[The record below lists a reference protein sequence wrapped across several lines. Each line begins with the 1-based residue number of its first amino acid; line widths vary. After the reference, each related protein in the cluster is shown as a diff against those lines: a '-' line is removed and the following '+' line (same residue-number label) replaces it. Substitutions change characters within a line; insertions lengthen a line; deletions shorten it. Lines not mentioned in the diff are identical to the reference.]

1 MKQTSIQQSSNEATV
16 VANSLRDEM
25 YSLFV
30 LEYDNRGTRYF
41 DWLSGITVVS
51 EGKVPADTP
60 LIFIRRLAVNPSLVS
75 IFSQDNPLKAIEQIV
90 SGDFNDHQ
98 IRFINDF
105 LDDISINVRMKA
117 ESLYMQRLAA
127 LKDQVYTSISRCN
140 GMEDRM
146 ENVKNALDRCEHNL
160 LAFYYL
166 RKIGYAAELNRNPG

>member
-1 MKQTSIQQSSNEATV
+1 MKTTSIQQNNEPIA
-16 VANSLRDEM
+16 AMNSLRDEM

-30 LEYDNRGTRYF
+30 IEYENRGTRYF
-41 DWLSGITVVS
+41 EWISAFTIIT

-60 LIFIRRLAVNPSLVS
+60 AIFVRRLAVNPSLVS
-75 IFSQDNPLKAIEQIV
+75 IFAQDNPLKAIEDIV
-90 SGDFNDHQ
+90 CGDFNDHQ

-117 ESLYMQRLAA
+117 ESLYLQRLAA
-127 LKDQVYTSISRCN
+127 LKDQVYHSISRCN

-146 ENVKNALDRCEHNL
+146 EGVKNALERCEHNL

-166 RKIGYAAELNRNPG
+166 RKIGYAAELIRNPG